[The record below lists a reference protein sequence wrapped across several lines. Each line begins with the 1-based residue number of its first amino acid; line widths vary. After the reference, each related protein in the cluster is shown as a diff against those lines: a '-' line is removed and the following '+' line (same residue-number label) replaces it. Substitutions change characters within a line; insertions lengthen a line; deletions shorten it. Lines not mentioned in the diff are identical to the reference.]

1 MIRSWLALAVVT
13 AGALGAQTAPAA
25 KPRASAAAMPSY
37 KELKYRPLKPIRIPD
52 VATITLPNGMRLYLL
67 ENHQLPL
74 VRGTALVRTGNLF
87 DPADKIGLATM
98 TGMVMRTGG
107 IRDKTGDQL
116 DEQLE
121 NIAASV
127 ETGIDESYG
136 SASFS
141 CLKENADEVLG
152 VFHDVL
158 TSPGFRQEKIDLAKN
173 ELRSGISRRNDDPH
187 GIVEREFN
195 EIAYGKN
202 TPYGWRMEYAA
213 VDRIQ
218 RDDIVQ
224 FYQRYFFPANVM
236 LAVMGDFSAA
246 DMQAK
251 LEKRFA
257 DWTVKQPSVPPFPA
271 VNAKP
276 VHSVFLATKTDVTQ
290 TFFTLG
296 HLGGEL
302 RDKDY
307 PALEVMA
314 DILGGGFHSRLV
326 QRVRTQLGY
335 AYNVSAYW
343 GANYDHPGLFEISG
357 STKSATTTETLQVI
371 NEEIEKIRGSEVTAE
386 ELESAKQ
393 TVANSFVFNF
403 DTPSKTLNRIL
414 RYDYYGYPRDF
425 INQYQ
430 RAIQAVTRADV
441 LRVAR
446 ERVRVQDLTVV
457 AVGNPH
463 EFGKPLATLGLPV
476 ASIDLTIPEPG
487 GASKSDAGSKGEAAK
502 AGAASADPASI
513 ERGKK
518 LLARVQQAVGGAD
531 QLAAVQDFTE
541 TVDLSMASMPAGMRV
556 KQTNIWVAPNHF
568 RQESQLPFGKVI
580 VYSDG
585 KSGWMSTPQGVRPLP
600 GAQLKQV
607 REELFRNYFRLLLS
621 DRMPDRT
628 VSSPDEGVVEI
639 RDPEG
644 NSVKLV
650 IDEKTGLPAK
660 EVYQSVQP
668 MGGPGAME
676 EVFEDFGPAGGVKA
690 PKKVIVNQN
699 GKKFAEIAIEEYKI
713 NTGIKPEEIGKQ
725 P

>member
-1 MIRSWLALAVVT
+1 MKSLPAITLLI
-13 AGALGAQTAPAA
+13 AGALGAQTGPVAKAHPSNAPL
-25 KPRASAAAMPSY
+25 PSY
-37 KELKYRPLKPIRIPD
+37 KELKYPPLKPIRIPD
-52 VATITLPNGMRLYLL
+52 VATFTLPNGMKLYLL
-67 ENHQLPL
+67 ENHELPL

-87 DPADKIGLATM
+87 DPADKVGLATI
-98 TGMVMRTGG
+98 TGIVMRTGG
-107 IRDKTGDQL
+107 TKDKTGDQL

-127 ETGIDESYG
+127 ETSIDESFG

-141 CLKENADEVLG
+141 CLKENTDEVLG
-152 VFHDVL
+152 VFHDL
-158 TSPGFRQEKIDLAKN
+158 LSSPGFRQDKIDLAKN

-187 GIVEREFN
+187 GIVEREFTD
-195 EIAYGKN
+195 IIYGRN
-202 TPYGWRMEYAA
+202 TPYGWQMEYATL
-213 VDRIQ
+213 DRIG

-224 FYQRYFFPANVM
+224 FYQRYFFSENVM
-236 LAVMGDFSAA
+236 LAVIGDFSAT
-246 DMQAK
+246 DMKAK

-257 DWTVKQPSVPPFPA
+257 DWTVRQQPVPPFPA
-271 VNAKP
+271 VKAKP
-276 VHSVFLATKTDVTQ
+276 EHTVFVATKTDVTQ

-326 QRVRTQLGY
+326 QRVRTKLGY

-343 GANYDHPGLFEISG
+343 GANYDHPGMFEVSG
-357 STKSATTTETLQVI
+357 STKSSTTTETIQVI
-371 NEEIEKIRGSEVTAE
+371 NEEIEKIRSSEVTAE

-403 DTPSKTLNRIL
+403 DTPSKTLNRML

-430 RAIQAVTRADV
+430 RAIQAVTLADV

-446 ERVRVQDLTVV
+446 QHLRVKDMTIV
-457 AVGNPH
+457 AVGNPQ

-487 GASKSDAGSKGEAAK
+487 GAPKADAGPKETGKADEA
-502 AGAASADPASI
+502 SL

-518 LLARVQQAVGGAD
+518 LLGRMQETVGGAD
-531 QLAAVQDFTE
+531 KLAAVQDVTQ
-541 TVDLSMASMPAGMRV
+541 TVDLSMTTMPAGMKV
-556 KQTNIWVAPNHF
+556 KQTNIWAAPDHF
-568 RQESQLPFGKVI
+568 RQESQLPFGKVV

-607 REELFRNYFRLLLS
+607 HEELFRNYFRLLLS

-628 VSSPDEGVVEI
+628 VSSPEEGVIEI
-639 RDPEG
+639 SDQAG
-644 NSVKLV
+644 DSVKLFV
-650 IDEKTGLPAK
+650 DAQTGLPAK
-660 EVYQSVQP
+660 EVYREAQS
-668 MGGPGAME
+668 MGGPGTME
-676 EVFEDFGPAGGVKA
+676 EIFEDFSEAGGVKA
-690 PKKVIVNQN
+690 PKKITVNQG
-699 GKKFAEIAIEEYKI
+699 GKKFAELTVEEYKI
-713 NTGIKPEEIGKQ
+713 NTGVKPEDLSKK

>member
-1 MIRSWLALAVVT
+1 MKTWLAITLLT
-13 AGALGAQTAPAA
+13 AGVLSAQTAPVVKAHE
-25 KPRASAAAMPSY
+25 SAAAIPSY
-37 KELKYRPLKPIRIPD
+37 QELRYPPLKPIKIPD
-52 VATITLPNGMRLYLL
+52 VATFTLPNGLKLYLL

-74 VRGTALVRTGNLF
+74 VRGTMLVRTGNLF
-87 DPADKIGLATM
+87 DPADKVGLATM

-107 IRDKTGDQL
+107 TRDKTGDQL

-127 ETGIDESYG
+127 ETGIDESFG

-141 CLKENADEVLG
+141 CLKENTDEVLG

-158 TSPGFRQEKIDLAKN
+158 TAPGFRQEKIDLAKN
-173 ELRSGISRRNDDPH
+173 ELRSSISRRNDDPH
-187 GIVEREFN
+187 GIVEREFT
-195 EIAYGKN
+195 EIVYGKN
-202 TPYGWRMEYAA
+202 TPYGWRLEYAT

-236 LAVMGDFSAA
+236 LAVMGDFSAS
-246 DMQAK
+246 DMKAK

-257 DWTVKQPSVPPFPA
+257 DWTVKQPPVPPFPA

-276 VHSVFLATKTDVTQ
+276 VHSLFLATKTDVTQ

-335 AYNVSAYW
+335 AYSVSSVW
-343 GANYDHPGLFEISG
+343 GANYDHPGVFEVSG

-371 NEEIEKIRGSEVTAE
+371 NEEIEKIRTSEVTAE

-425 INQYQ
+425 INQYL
-430 RAIQAVTRADV
+430 RGIQAVTRADV
-441 LRVAR
+441 LRAAR
-446 ERVRVQDLTVV
+446 ERVRVQDITIV
-457 AVGNPH
+457 AVGNPK
-463 EFGKPLATLGLPV
+463 EFGKPLAMLGLPV

-487 GASKSDAGSKGEAAK
+487 GGAKPNASSKTEAAK
-502 AGAASADPASI
+502 TDPASADPASMA
-513 ERGKK
+513 RGKQ

-531 QLAAVQDFTE
+531 QLAVVQDFTE
-541 TVDLSMASMPAGMRV
+541 TVVLSMAEMPAGVKV
-556 KQTNIWVAPNHF
+556 KQTNTWVAPDSF

-585 KSGWMSTPQGVRPLP
+585 KSGWMSTPQGVRPMP

-621 DRMPDRT
+621 DRVPDRT
-628 VSSPDEGVVEI
+628 VSSPEEGVVEI
-639 RDPEG
+639 SDTAG
-644 NSVKLV
+644 DSVKIV

-660 EVYQSVQP
+660 EIYHSAEL
-668 MGGPGAME
+668 MGGPVAME

-690 PKKVIVNQN
+690 PKKKTVNQN
-699 GKKFAEIAIEEYKI
+699 GKKFAELTIEEYRI
-713 NTGIKPEEIGKQ
+713 NTGIKPEDLNKQ

>member
-1 MIRSWLALAVVT
+1 MKSWLAITVLG
-13 AGALGAQTAPAA
+13 AGVLGAQTPPGT
-25 KPRASAAAMPSY
+25 KGHESGGVLPSY
-37 KELKYRPLKPIRIPD
+37 KELKYPPLKPIKIPD
-52 VATITLPNGMRLYLL
+52 VATFTLPNGIKLYLL
-67 ENHQLPL
+67 ENHELPL
-74 VRGTALVRTGNLF
+74 IRGTALVRTGNLF
-87 DPADKIGLATM
+87 DPADKVGLATM

-107 IRDKTGDQL
+107 TKDKTGDQL

-127 ETGIDESYG
+127 ETGIDESFG

-141 CLKENADEVLG
+141 CLKENTDEVLG

-158 TSPGFRQEKIDLAKN
+158 TSPEFRQEKIDLAKN
-173 ELRSGISRRNDDPH
+173 ELRSGISRRNDEPH
-187 GIVEREFN
+187 GIVEREFT
-195 EIAYGKN
+195 EVAYGKD
-202 TPYGWRMEYAA
+202 TPYGWRLEYAT

-224 FYQRYFFPANVM
+224 FYRRYFFPANIM

-246 DMQAK
+246 DMK
-251 LEKRFA
+251 TRLEKRFA
-257 DWTVKQPSVPPFPA
+257 DWTVKQPPVPPFPA
-271 VNAKP
+271 VSAKP
-276 VHSVFLATKTDVTQ
+276 VHSVFLAAKTDVTQ

-335 AYNVSAYW
+335 AYSVSANW

-357 STKSATTTETLQVI
+357 STKSATTAETLQVI
-371 NEEIEKIRGSEVTAE
+371 NEEIEKIRTSEVTAE

-446 ERVRVQDLTVV
+446 ERIRVQDMTIV
-457 AVGNPH
+457 AVGNPQ

-487 GASKSDAGSKGEAAK
+487 GAAKPDAGAKLEAAT
-502 AGAASADPASI
+502 ADPARI
-513 ERGKK
+513 EHGKQ

-531 QLAAVQDFTE
+531 QLAAVQDVTE
-541 TVDLSMASMPAGMRV
+541 TVNLSMSEMPAGMKI
-556 KQTNIWVAPNHF
+556 KQLNIWAAPGHF

-585 KSGWMSTPQGVRPLP
+585 KSGWMSTPQGLRPMP

-621 DRMPDRT
+621 DRMPDRI
-628 VSSPDEGVVEI
+628 VSSPEDGAIEI
-639 RDPEG
+639 SNAAGD
-644 NSVKLV
+644 SVKII

-660 EVYQSVQP
+660 EIYRSAEP
-668 MGGPGAME
+668 MGGPVAME
-676 EVFEDFGPAGGVKA
+676 EIFEDFTQAGGIKA
-690 PKKVIVNQN
+690 PRKITVNQN
-699 GKKFAEIAIEEYKI
+699 GKKFAELTIEEYRI
-713 NTGIKPEEIGKQ
+713 NTGIKSEELSKQ